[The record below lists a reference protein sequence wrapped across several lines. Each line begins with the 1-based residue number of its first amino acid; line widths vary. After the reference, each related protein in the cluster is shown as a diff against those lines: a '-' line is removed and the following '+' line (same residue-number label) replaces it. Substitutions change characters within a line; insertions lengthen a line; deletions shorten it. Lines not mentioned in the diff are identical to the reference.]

1 MIAAVLA
8 LWACASPPPAPPGP
22 RVVAEPAP
30 DGIRLAE
37 GGRPIL
43 FYRSRPE
50 PGREPWR
57 VHYVHPLHSAGG
69 AVLTEDAPVDHLH
82 HRGVFWAW
90 RRILVDGVQAG
101 DGWVGRDLELEVG
114 TPQVSEHPD
123 GSARIDVRVLWKVP
137 IDGRAEAIIEEHSAI
152 RAFPV
157 RDGRRRIEFEVR
169 LRGLRAGVAIAGTD
183 DEKGYGGPSVRF
195 GHSERISMRG
205 DGRELRAMPAAL
217 DAGEFVDFLW
227 PSLAPPWPAQ
237 VRATCSIDGR
247 AWTRWVLRQQASMQ
261 NCAFPGRSP
270 FELRTDSPHTIRLV
284 LDIG

>member
-69 AVLTEDAPVDHLH
+69 AVLTEDAPADHLH

-90 RRILVDGVQAG
+90 RRVLVDGVQAG
-101 DGWVGRDLELEVG
+101 DGWVGRDLVLEVG
-114 TPQVSEHPD
+114 PPAVSEQPD
-123 GSARIDVRVLWKVP
+123 GSARIDSRVLWKVP
-137 IDGRAEAIIEEHSAI
+137 IDGRAEAIVEEHSAI

-169 LRGLRAGVAIAGTD
+169 LRALRAGVAIAGTD

-195 GHSERISMRG
+195 GHGERISLRG
-205 DGRELRAMPAAL
+205 DGRELRATPAAL
-217 DAGEFVDFLW
+217 DAGEVVDFLW
-227 PSLAPPWPAQ
+227 PSLAPPWPAR
-237 VRATCSIDGR
+237 VRASCSIEGR
-247 AWTRWVLRQQASMQ
+247 AWTHWVLRQEASMQ
-261 NCAFPGRSP
+261 NCAFPGRNP
-270 FELRTDSPHTIRLV
+270 LELQTDSVHTVRLV
-284 LDIG
+284 LDVG